1 MKRVWTSSRASRYAW
16 FVDVMV
22 WLVVVGLSR
31 EKGKEG
37 NHLNLCCYDY
47 LPTFIFFLQKD
58 LSTLSYSERAEEPI
72 QDMVLVGTSG
82 WLQYIIRTLLK
93 IRNSLRKPSKQIF
106 SKLTMAEGRT
116 TLGMLCRFVHK
127 TVCYLA

>member
-1 MKRVWTSSRASRYAW
+1 
-16 FVDVMV
+16 MV

-82 WLQYIIRTLLK
+82 WLYHQNIIENSQFAPQAIKTNILK
-93 IRNSLRKPSKQIF
+93 VDNG
-106 SKLTMAEGRT
+106 GRPNNT
-116 TLGMLCRFVHK
+116 WNALQ
-127 TVCYLA
+127 VCS